1 MKLSETKQNEDN
13 DGEQQNF
20 LPTLRHLLK
29 SKRVLLPISFLV
41 TLMALNREAS
51 SIRNFQRD
59 QRDAQRQTVNQ
70 VQHQVPESEAST
82 SRPTNYLL
90 YVVTLQG
97 VEGAGDSNIGRYDNF
112 KRHWNIVCHQDD
124 QHQEKFH
131 FHTCPGH
138 LGPKGTV
145 KGYGLSLAYLDCFH
159 WALRNHKEWHREHN
173 QHNPTA
179 EGIDNDGI
187 PFVFLEDDAR
197 LYNSN
202 FCYSEYRNR
211 IWQSLPQTNSTL
223 LMLGGHT
230 MAFDDTSH
238 PIAQAY
244 QDHYYDENL
253 LLDPSV
259 LPQFIHP
266 RRGFGSYG
274 FVLLNTPSV
283 EYMTRKMDKM
293 LNRTFDA
300 KGMKGFK
307 AIDQQFHH
315 YGVLKTVMSYPW
327 LVYHEGGLYSNTKG
341 GIRGEFGDGSKQY
354 RWMNGLTGS
363 SKNCSDSNASSNR
376 SWEEIASEFQEHHD
390 IVWINLPEGAVGM
403 SLSLQVATFLAI
415 ADAQYGDEYS
425 HILKVTDHSYAK
437 LSAIR
442 SDLLDKDRQNIAM
455 YGTNCGTGVRPS
467 HVGIS
472 ETEYSEYFFPQY
484 CKGEGYALS
493 RAFVRCAVSQI
504 PQSRLVSLDDAY
516 MGVLGERCGLEENH
530 FHSAFDVR
538 QDKVPSLQHNLE
550 TTAAMEEY
558 HAKQLN
564 ATLM

>member
-1 MKLSETKQNEDN
+1 MKFSEDN

-20 LPTLRHLLK
+20 LQTLRHHLLK
-29 SKRVLLPISFLV
+29 SKRGLLPIIVFLL
-41 TLMALNREAS
+41 TLMALNRPTS
-51 SIRNFQRD
+51 YIRNFQQD

-70 VQHQVPESEAST
+70 VQHQLPESKAST

-97 VEGAGDSNIGRYDNF
+97 VERAGDSNIGRYDNF
-112 KRHWNIVCHQDD
+112 KRHWNIICHQDD
-124 QHQEKFH
+124 QHQERFH

-159 WALRNHKEWHREHN
+159 WALKNHKEWHREHN

-179 EGIDNDGI
+179 EGLDDDGI

-253 LLDPSV
+253 LMDPSV

-283 EYMTRKMDKM
+283 EYMSRKMDKM

-315 YGVLKTVMSYPW
+315 YGVLKTVMSHPW

-354 RWMNGLTGS
+354 RWINGLTGS
-363 SKNCSDSNASSNR
+363 GKNCSGSGDENASSN
-376 SWEEIASEFQEHHD
+376 SETIHLSATRDDEYQEGTVLVSCS
-390 IVWINLPEGAVGM
+390 IVSFRIPSYFSSQSNNTSTSDMILTAVVSINNHTDKRAVSHRVQSGCSINM
-403 SLSLQVATFLAI
+403 RNTSFLLVFSFLAVDSI
-415 ADAQYGDEYS
+415 YMGESFCRCIFSRGRTLGGDS
-425 HILKVTDHSYAK
+425 FRV
-437 LSAIR
+437 
-442 SDLLDKDRQNIAM
+442 
-455 YGTNCGTGVRPS
+455 
-467 HVGIS
+467 
-472 ETEYSEYFFPQY
+472 
-484 CKGEGYALS
+484 S
-493 RAFVRCAVSQI
+493 RA
-504 PQSRLVSLDDAY
+504 SRHR
-516 MGVLGERCGLEENH
+516 LG
-530 FHSAFDVR
+530 
-538 QDKVPSLQHNLE
+538 
-550 TTAAMEEY
+550 
-558 HAKQLN
+558 
-564 ATLM
+564 